1 MPDNQIKQAN
11 RAALLKNLLSGGAAA
26 ATRAVSRPAAAPLSR
41 MSDLAKGLSDRSGV
55 SQFARQEVVRPFKLA
70 PGQAAAGE
78 RYLQGLGAAPSVP
91 QQAAARLLNLTDRTA
106 RLGGDAAATDL
117 PKSLRLAVPGTATG
131 AMSAGV
137 LAHSLANTGK
147 QVGEIYN
154 DSVQPLLDKV
164 NTLTAAPDVSDK
176 MQSVYDATG
185 RATKAVT
192 SALTS
197 PIVTNLAAAIG
208 NTPAVA
214 AARDKAQSA
223 ASNIGTNALRGLA
236 SDLSYNV
243 GTGMFRNTP
252 IKLIANASPAMA
264 AAHAAFNAYNPG
276 LPRLSTEE
284 LKKRI
289 AQRTLGTIGE
299 EFTGMLPWSR
309 K

>member
-1 MPDNQIKQAN
+1 MKTLPNLLNNPINRLPLFNQIT
-11 RAALLKNLLSGGAAA
+11 AA
-26 ATRAVSRPAAAPLSR
+26 
-41 MSDLAKGLSDRSGV
+41 M
-55 SQFARQEVVRPFKLA
+55 
-70 PGQAAAGE
+70 
-78 RYLQGLGAAPSVP
+78 QGLKGY
-91 QQAAARLLNLTDRTA
+91 
-106 RLGGDAAATDL
+106 L